1 MFMMCRISFGI
12 LFHSLGAM
20 LEKAL
25 SPYVFVRDLGSSNS
39 FINSKF
45 LQLASRELASVW
57 YTSILIQR
65 CEHITERNLKLPDFQ
80 VQ

>member
-25 SPYVFVRDLGSSNS
+25 SPYVFVNYLNIWGVTWVLPIAYLRQNVMILNTVCNVVYFSNTQV
-39 FINSKF
+39 
-45 LQLASRELASVW
+45 LQ
-57 YTSILIQR
+57 
-65 CEHITERNLKLPDFQ
+65 C
-80 VQ
+80 

>member
-1 MFMMCRISFGI
+1 MMCRISFGI

-39 FINSKF
+39 LF
-45 LQLASRELASVW
+45 E
-57 YTSILIQR
+57 
-65 CEHITERNLKLPDFQ
+65 TERNDLEYCL
-80 VQ
+80 

>member
-39 FINSKF
+39 LF
-45 LQLASRELASVW
+45 E
-57 YTSILIQR
+57 
-65 CEHITERNLKLPDFQ
+65 TERNDLESSSSSPFPFEGNWALS
-80 VQ
+80 VM

>member
-20 LEKAL
+20 LENAL

-39 FINSKF
+39 LF
-45 LQLASRELASVW
+45 E
-57 YTSILIQR
+57 
-65 CEHITERNLKLPDFQ
+65 TERNDLELFEQLNSNCHGASILPHHLRPITSTLISPLEK
-80 VQ
+80 